1 VRIVVGAAAGG
12 GTDIIARMVAERLRG
27 SYAPAVIVDNRP
39 GANGQIA
46 VDLIKGGEADGSL
59 LLLTPDFRMT
69 VFPHSHRKLSY
80 DPVKDFAPVAICA
93 RSAMALSAGPML
105 PAGITTL
112 AGFLQWAREN
122 PRLANYATTS
132 AGGTPHLTGVMLSRA
147 TGVDLN
153 PVHYK
158 GGAPALQ
165 DLLAGQA
172 PMAINPE
179 GEVLPFARSGR
190 IRVLATTGLRR
201 SRFLPEVPT
210 LIESGFKE
218 IQVET
223 WLGFFVVARTPPQI
237 VARLSAA
244 IGSALKGAELAESFA
259 RAGMDVS
266 YAGSEEF
273 ASILRADIERWGP
286 IVKASGFTAD

>member
-1 VRIVVGAAAGG
+1 
-12 GTDIIARMVAERLRG
+12 
-27 SYAPAVIVDNRP
+27 
-39 GANGQIA
+39 
-46 VDLIKGGEADGSL
+46 
-59 LLLTPDFRMT
+59 
-69 VFPHSHRKLSY
+69 
-80 DPVKDFAPVAICA
+80 
-93 RSAMALSAGPML
+93 
-105 PAGITTL
+105 
-112 AGFLQWAREN
+112 
-122 PRLANYATTS
+122 
-132 AGGTPHLTGVMLSRA
+132 MLSRA

-172 PMAINPE
+172 PVAINPE

-210 LIESGFKE
+210 LVESGFKD

-244 IGSALKGAELAESFA
+244 IGSALKGPELAESFA

-266 YAGSEEF
+266 YAGADEF
-273 ASILRADIERWGP
+273 ASILRADLDRWGP